1 MHFFSYEGELINKT
15 PHEITILGD
24 NNEVV
29 EIIPASN
36 GQEWRLDETTTIKGR
51 INGKRIS
58 KTVYRC
64 SQLPEPQEGVWYI
77 VSALFKLHY
86 PERTDLLV
94 PTEVVRDGSRI
105 LGCKSLGV

>member
-15 PHEITILGD
+15 PHKITILGED
-24 NNEVV
+24 N
-29 EIIPASN
+29 EIIEVIPTSN
-36 GQEWRLDETTTIKGR
+36 GQEWRLDESTTIKGR

-64 SQLPEPQEGVWYI
+64 SQLPEPKEGVWYI

-94 PTEVVRDGSRI
+94 PAEVVRDGSRI

>member
-15 PHEITILGD
+15 PHEITLLD
-24 NNEVV
+24 SNNE
-29 EIIPASN
+29 IIEVILADK
-36 GQEWRLDETTTIKGR
+36 GQEWRLDESTTIKGR

-64 SQLPEPQEGVWYI
+64 SQLPDQQEGVWYI

-94 PTEVVRDGSRI
+94 PAEVVREGTKV
-105 LGCKSLGV
+105 LGCRSLGV